1 MRLTIGYVCG
11 GMVDRWAVEV
21 GRRGN
26 ARSVGGDESAWVVV
40 GRSGDS
46 SSPFALNEGAPVRT
60 SVHLRSG
67 SFLKLPSKHFHPN
80 SASEGRS
87 AARNEKMTH
96 LFSAM
101 SLSSFVTTQ
110 VPALLLR

>member
-1 MRLTIGYVCG
+1 MRITIGYVCG
-11 GMVDRWAVEV
+11 GMVERWAVEV

-67 SFLKLPSKHFHPN
+67 SFWKLVSQYFHPN
-80 SASEGRS
+80 SASEGSS
-87 AARNEKMTH
+87 AARNEKM
-96 LFSAM
+96 
-101 SLSSFVTTQ
+101 
-110 VPALLLR
+110 